1 MSSAVSTS
9 SVEFILSEVAKLSFS
24 DKLQV
29 MTDLSSLIKKEAKS
43 GVIGKATKKEK
54 KEKDP
59 DAPKRV
65 SSPATKAWRA
75 FVAHLKTTQPDL
87 FEGCSKE
94 PEKLKIAGE
103 YKDEHKDEYEAF
115 QKKFIDSLPE
125 EEKVTVSE
133 KPKEKKE
140 KKEKSEKKE
149 SSPKADSKA
158 DSKAEALAKVKAK
171 LAEKKAASSAKAEPK
186 KEEKKPVKK
195 VQASQGEAVAARRAA
210 EKKEEKKVEEKKEEE
225 DDGSMEKIEIDGE
238 EYWIDD
244 SSKSLFKIEDDGS
257 FGPLVGTY
265 NPSTGEIEDA
275 E

>member
-54 KEKDP
+54 KQKDP

-125 EEKVTVSE
+125 EEKVTSSSAAKAAE
-133 KPKEKKE
+133 PKKEKKE
-140 KKEKSEKKE
+140 KKDTKEKKE
-149 SSPKADSKA
+149 S
-158 DSKAEALAKVKAK
+158 DSKAEALAKVKA
-171 LAEKKAASSAKAEPK
+171 LASAKKAASSAKAEPK
-186 KEEKKPVKK
+186 AEEKKEKKPVKK
-195 VQASQGEAVAARRAA
+195 VQGSQGEAVAARRAA
-210 EKKEEKKVEEKKEEE
+210 EKKVEPPKEDE
-225 DDGSMEKIEIDGE
+225 DDSMAKIEIDGE
-238 EYWIDD
+238 EYWIDNG
-244 SSKSLFKIEDDGS
+244 SNSLFKIEDDGS

-265 NPSTGEIEDA
+265 NPATGEIE
-275 E
+275 ESE

>member
-75 FVAHLKTTQPDL
+75 FVAHLKITQPDL

-103 YKDEHKDEYEAF
+103 YKTEHKDEYEAF

-125 EEKVTVSE
+125 EEKVTSSSSAKAAE
-133 KPKEKKE
+133 PKKEKKE
-140 KKEKSEKKE
+140 KKE
-149 SSPKADSKA
+149 SSPKS

-195 VQASQGEAVAARRAA
+195 VV
-210 EKKEEKKVEEKKEEE
+210 KKEEKKVEEKKEEE

-265 NPSTGEIEDA
+265 NPSTGEIE
-275 E
+275 ESE

>member
-24 DKLQV
+24 DMLQV

-54 KEKDP
+54 KQKDP

-103 YKDEHKDEYEAF
+103 YKTEHKDEYEAF

-140 KKEKSEKKE
+140 KKEKKDTKEKKE
-149 SSPKADSKA
+149 S

-171 LAEKKAASSAKAEPK
+171 LAEKKAASSSPPK
-186 KEEKKPVKK
+186 EDKKEKKPVKK
-195 VQASQGEAVAARRAA
+195 V
-210 EKKEEKKVEEKKEEE
+210 EKKVEKKVVKKEEE
-225 DDGSMEKIEIDGE
+225 DEDGSMEKIEIDGE